1 MPLGLN
7 RRSFKEEHSRPIN
20 QIRWPGGDAIRIAG
34 KTEGSA
40 VPLQLQLIKNRYG
53 IEKSLQ
59 VMKSVRTGTQ
69 NIQYQIDL
77 AGAGV

>member
-1 MPLGLN
+1 MSLGLN
-7 RRSFKEEHSRPIN
+7 HRFFKEEHRRPIN
-20 QIRWPGGDAIRIAG
+20 QVRRPSGNAVRVAG
-34 KTEGSA
+34 ETEGSA
-40 VPLQLQLIKNRYG
+40 VPLQLQLIKNRYRV
-53 IEKSLQ
+53 EKSLQ